1 MRAIADIR
9 KQEILEH
16 FHAVVNDHGF
26 AGASL
31 AKVADSLG
39 VTRSLL
45 LHYFQSKDDLILS
58 FAEYIIEKY
67 EAYYLDPLPSFKTP
81 HERFEYLLDMLLVD
95 YPLDDGDNGLS
106 TMAAM
111 RERYGDIPGV
121 VITADHGDD
130 VRSAA
135 RSMGY
140 TVLRKPVKPA
150 ALRAIISQYTV
161 RSTEGA

>member
-1 MRAIADIR
+1 VLCVDN
-9 KQEILEH
+9 QPSTLEGMTQLLSGWGCEVLT
-16 FHAVVNDHGF
+16 AVG
-26 AGASL
+26 
-31 AKVADSLG
+31 
-39 VTRSLL
+39 TRDALETV
-45 LHYFQSKDDLILS
+45 D
-58 FAEYIIEKY
+58 
-67 EAYYLDPLPSFKTP
+67 
-81 HERFEYLLDMLLVD
+81 ERSRCPDVLLVD
-95 YPLDDGDNGLS
+95 YHLDDGDNGLS

-111 RERYGDIPGV
+111 KERYGDIPGV

-161 RSTEGA
+161 RSAEGA